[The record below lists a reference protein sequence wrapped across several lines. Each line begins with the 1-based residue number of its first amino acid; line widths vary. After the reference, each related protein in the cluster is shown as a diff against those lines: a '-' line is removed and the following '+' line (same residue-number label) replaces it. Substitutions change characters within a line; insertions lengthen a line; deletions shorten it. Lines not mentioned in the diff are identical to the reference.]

1 MIVGPGGR
9 RLALVVTAVAAL
21 CPRAPAADGPSLVVL
36 DRSAKNGALNLG
48 GEDRLLVDRGG
59 LVVNSSHQNALFC
72 ANGTI
77 EVKDGGIGVVG
88 GWRALG
94 KATISP
100 EPTHCQPVDDPFAKL
115 NMPVATTRRTTQL
128 TFVQPGQTLTLQP
141 GLYYGGILAGKDAT
155 VVLEPGQYVFAN
167 AGISLPS
174 AAKLRGEGVTL
185 VMSGNQPGQILVG
198 HASLLELTAP
208 AEGDLT
214 GLAMASY
221 RADDAVSFNGGE
233 GRIKG
238 AAYVPRG
245 RFEAFSK
252 SKVAISRLVCY
263 HLMLN
268 TGSTVQVTGP

>member
-9 RLALVVTAVAAL
+9 RWAWVVAAL
-21 CPRAPAADGPSLVVL
+21 VALAIRTPAADTPSLVVL
-36 DRSAKNGALNLG
+36 DRSAKNGALNMG

-59 LVVNSSHQNALFC
+59 LVVNSSHANALFN
-72 ANGTI
+72 ANGTV

-88 GWRALG
+88 GWKALG

-100 EPTHCQPVDDPFAKL
+100 EPTHCQPADDPYAKL
-115 NMPVATTRRTTQL
+115 NMPVATARRSTQL
-128 TFVQPGQTLTLQP
+128 TFVQPGKTLTLQP
-141 GLYYGGILAGKDAT
+141 GLYYGGILAGKDST

-198 HASLLELTAP
+198 HESLLELTAP
-208 AEGDLT
+208 TEGELT
-214 GLAMASY
+214 GLAIASY
-221 RADDAVSFNGGE
+221 RADDAVSFNGGQ

-245 RFEAFSK
+245 RFEAFFK
-252 SKVAISRLVCY
+252 SKVEITRLICF